1 MCAII
6 LLERKQQ
13 EGLLSVQTRNFKK
26 ILLASF
32 TILFILM
39 SCASPD
45 EKANKL
51 YVEAVKLV
59 ESAQKV
65 EDTSYRDA
73 LKLYKEALGKLE
85 RIISKYPSSQI
96 AVKIASGEVKDMKNL
111 KENII
116 PKISLKAAAEE
127 DPLAC
132 AVMVA
137 SATKRGSGNGTL
149 LELAEKCLEVGRRDE
164 ALKMVHQFVHFLG
177 DGPKGFEAFSLLCDL
192 IRIQFTLGQKKFL
205 TLLPELEGG
214 LDEEEIKDP
223 YDRAIA
229 VIKIAEVYA
238 EAGQKNKALEVLS
251 KAVQADRII
260 KYAPFRVYP
269 LVKIAT
275 YYVELGQKEKALEI
289 LSQAVDIA
297 TRSKN
302 YIAQL
307 ALTDI
312 AVVLHNLG
320 KEYEASYLLSQ
331 TLEVAKSEKGLWKF
345 LGLAKTA
352 TSYAEIGQY
361 DLALQI
367 AKRIPAEGIVPKHTI
382 SPARHIFYTN
392 LWKLEVLIHTA
403 LKAGESGK
411 EDKALKILL
420 QVLDGA
426 KSMKSSYE
434 RDLSFRQIACQLAK
448 IGKYDKAFEVLKI
461 IERRADKLLILA
473 EIGVS
478 MQKWGKKPTENQSKI
493 LHKMI
498 ASID

>member
-1 MCAII
+1 M
-6 LLERKQQ
+6 
-13 EGLLSVQTRNFKK
+13 QTRNFKK
-26 ILLASF
+26 VLLASF

-51 YVEAVKLV
+51 YVQAVKLI

-65 EDTSYRDA
+65 EDTSYRHA
-73 LKLYKEALGKLE
+73 LKLYKEALSKLQ

-96 AVKIASGEVKDMKNL
+96 AVKIVSGEVKDMNNL

-137 SATKRGSGNGTL
+137 SAIKRGGGDGAF
-149 LELAEKCLEVGRRDE
+149 LELAEKCLEVGKHDE
-164 ALKMVHQFVHFLG
+164 ALKMVYQFHEAFTTWDDVYGVYREDL
-177 DGPKGFEAFSLLCDL
+177 PKGFEGFSLLCDQ
-192 IRIQFTLGQKKFL
+192 IRIQLRAGQRELL
-205 TLLPELEGG
+205 TLLPELPELEEE
-214 LDEEEIKDP
+214 LDEEKIKDP

-229 VIKIAEVYA
+229 VIKIAELYA

-251 KAVQADRII
+251 KAVQADKII

-289 LSQAVDIA
+289 LSQAMDIA
-297 TRSKN
+297 RSKN

-320 KEYEASYLLSQ
+320 KEYEALYLLSQ

-361 DLALQI
+361 HLALQI
-367 AKRIPAEGIVPKHTI
+367 AERIPAEGIVPKHTI
-382 SPARHIFYTN
+382 SPARHIFHTN

-420 QVLDGA
+420 QALDVA

-434 RDLSFRQIACQLAK
+434 RDLSLRQIACQLAK
-448 IGKYDKAFEVLKI
+448 IGKYDKAFEILKI
-461 IERRADKLLILA
+461 IERRTDKLLILG
-473 EIGVS
+473 EIGVN
-478 MQKWGKKPTENQSKI
+478 MQKSGKKPTENQSKI

-498 ASID
+498 AMVD